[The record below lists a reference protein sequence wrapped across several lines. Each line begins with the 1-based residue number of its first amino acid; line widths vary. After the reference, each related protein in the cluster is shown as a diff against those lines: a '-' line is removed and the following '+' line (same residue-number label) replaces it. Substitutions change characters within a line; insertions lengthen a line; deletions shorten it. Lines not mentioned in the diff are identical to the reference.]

1 MDYSPLCL
9 FLSEESVAA
18 HREYHYRLKV
28 KYSILE
34 LSEPRLSG
42 VPFEKIGELKGHGKI
57 FREAYTERR
66 LVDLHEL
73 YFNSFSERGRGC
85 ELLPN
90 GYSSVADFQYKLLC
104 AAKDEFHYAD
114 FLTVLGNLR
123 TGDVRF
129 TVERDVMRYEKP
141 LVAIDLAEHAY
152 FGDYGFCL
160 EEYIKAAILHL
171 DLSKISDFVKERRK
185 KR

>member
-1 MDYSPLCL
+1 M
-9 FLSEESVAA
+9 
-18 HREYHYRLKV
+18 
-28 KYSILE
+28 
-34 LSEPRLSG
+34 
-42 VPFEKIGELKGHGKI
+42 
-57 FREAYTERR
+57 
-66 LVDLHEL
+66 DLHEL